1 MATSFKYILVRRWA
15 WQTHQ
20 VAIGL
25 LQGLLISQG
34 MPYMCTQSRDVQCR
48 LAPSNQPPYYRISS
62 KLNLR
67 HYQAYLELSA
77 RSYLELNSHKAT
89 ARSICYE
96 MQTKLRPLCKRWHM
110 LSLFFTPSFTS
121 FWWHMCILPTPDL
134 TLNLLASAGV
144 SRGMTY

>member
-34 MPYMCTQSRDVQCR
+34 MPYMCTQSRDVQCTLHPLISR
-48 LAPSNQPPYYRISS
+48 PITELAQSS
-62 KLNLR
+62 ICVIIR
-67 HYQAYLELSA
+67 HTLELSA
-77 RSYLELNSHKAT
+77 RSYLELISHKAT

-96 MQTKLRPLCKRWHM
+96 MQTKLRPLCKRWHL
-110 LSLFFTPSFTS
+110 LSLFFTPSFTT

-134 TLNLLASAGV
+134 TLDLLGLSW
-144 SRGMTY
+144 SF